1 MVFVNGIQGVLIS
14 CPCCEKCTAKNAM
27 MSNIVREVTAGV
39 RCANLVKFV
48 TL

>member
-14 CPCCEKCTAKNAM
+14 VLAVKKCTAKNAM

-39 RCANLVKFV
+39 RCADLVKFV